1 MKTVNRLLIA
11 IGVAGTLLLSGVPAL
26 GQEAQPAKGKEMTM
40 TGCLTKSTDNI
51 PQHFSFTDQKTGK
64 KMTVTGPA
72 DLEKHST
79 NHTVK
84 ITGATTGKV
93 FTVSKVEHVSQTCE
107 AKGGKT
113 KE

>member
-1 MKTVNRLLIA
+1 MKMANRVLPVVGIL
-11 IGVAGTLLLSGVPAL
+11 GTLILFGAPAFS
-26 GQEAQPAKGKEMTM
+26 QDAQPAKGKEMTM
-40 TGCLTKSTDNI
+40 TGCLTKAADNI

-72 DLEKHST
+72 DLEKHSA

-107 AKGGKT
+107 AKGKT